1 MIWKRTSTQN
11 IMNILK
17 DYVIKN
23 AITGTE
29 KALKAIKPV
38 TINSY
43 WGNLCPDFVHDV
55 TGFKKEP
62 IKKIMKEMVDTAKK
76 GGDKGFQDID
86 HREIHVLINTTPEQL
101 TGDNL
106 MEVSASEPKLDGE

>member
-1 MIWKRTSTQN
+1 MSVLWKRTSTEN

-29 KALKAIKPV
+29 KALKAINPV

-55 TGFKKEP
+55 TGFTKEP
-62 IKKIMKEMVDTAKK
+62 IKEIGWQLWIRDQKK
-76 GGDKGFQDID
+76 KKKKKVVGKVFQDIN
-86 HREIHVLINTTPEQL
+86 I
-101 TGDNL
+101 
-106 MEVSASEPKLDGE
+106 